1 MEHKIDSFQPRRLKR
16 AIRRLDYINKWIE
29 EEFREKKDIKVY
41 KNTTNKKVGFLEKLL
56 NMLKSRRR

>member
-41 KNTTNKKVGFLEKLL
+41 KNSNNKKVGFVEKLL